1 MARQKLGCKGGIG
14 GEAKLTATGDPTPAP
29 RAPLSL
35 VTRIRKK
42 QERMMLGEME
52 KEAFASPV
60 WGTKVAKDR

>member
-14 GEAKLTATGDPTPAP
+14 GEAKLTATGDPTPAQ

-42 QERMMLGEME
+42 QERMMLGEMM
-52 KEAFASPV
+52 EAFASPV

>member
-1 MARQKLGCKGGIG
+1 MARQKLGCKGGRG
-14 GEAKLTATGDPTPAP
+14 GGAKSTATGDPTPAP
-29 RAPLSL
+29 QAPLSL

-42 QERMMLGEME
+42 QERMMLGEMK